1 MELHELKTIKRILTI
16 MVIPVIL
23 YALKLLSFIF
33 IPLFFALFFGLLFS
47 PILRWLTRK
56 NIPKTGSLTII
67 TVIVVIGFILIFKVG
82 QLAGSEITAADQN
95 FWNVAAIK
103 IDKLIISAEEIL
115 GIQLRGSNFKTIV
128 QNKQVS
134 QAIQNSFGSTLKLF
148 QTTFTMSLMT
158 IFFLVLLLSGSM
170 NFQKVMQ
177 DTLFNSRLSSL
188 KTFLTIERSIVTF
201 IKVKSITSLF
211 TGLGFGLTAYFFD
224 VSFPLFWGLLAF
236 LLNYIQLLGSVIVTV
251 LLVIFAVV
259 EINTVGS
266 LVLFALIL
274 IIVQLAFGSV
284 LEPILMGQSFKIN
297 TIAVLVMLM
306 FWGYLWGV
314 PGLVLSIPITV
325 ILKTILEQFPNTKLI
340 AKILS

>member
-1 MELHELKTIKRILTI
+1 MELQELKAIKRLLTI
-16 MVIPVIL
+16 MVIPIIF
-23 YALKLLSFIF
+23 YALQLLSFIF
-33 IPLFFALFFGLLFS
+33 IPLFFAFFFGLLFS

-67 TVIVVIGFILIFKVG
+67 TIIIVIVFLIVFKVG
-82 QLAGSEITAADQN
+82 QLAGNQIMAADQD
-95 FWNVAAIK
+95 FWNVAAVK
-103 IDKLIISAEEIL
+103 INKLLVSAEDIL
-115 GIQLRGSNFKTIV
+115 GMEIRGSGFKTIV
-128 QNKQVS
+128 KNKEVLD
-134 QAIQNSFGSTLKLF
+134 AIQNNIGSTLRVF
-148 QTTFTMSLMT
+148 QETFTMSLVT

-170 NFQKVMQ
+170 NFQNVMH
-177 DTLFNSRLSSL
+177 DTLFTSRLSSI
-188 KTFLTIERSIVTF
+188 KTFLKIEQSIVTF
-201 IKVKSITSLF
+201 IKVKSITSLL
-211 TGLGFGLTAYFFD
+211 TGIGFGLVVYFFG

-251 LLVIFAVV
+251 LLVFFAVV
-259 EINTVGS
+259 ETNTVGS

-314 PGLVLSIPITV
+314 PGLVLAIPITV